1 MEIGTLPAMTVKRTI
16 VFDDAADFL
25 LRQAA
30 ARSGISASAWLSAV
44 TRREALRTGAAAQPD
59 AEQHCRYDEQELL
72 AAEGAA

>member
-1 MEIGTLPAMTVKRTI
+1 MTVKRTI

-25 LRQAA
+25 LRQVA
-30 ARSGISASAWLSAV
+30 ARTGIATSAWLCAV
-44 TRREALRTGAAAQPD
+44 TRHEALRTGAAPQPD